1 VEKIEKIIS
10 ALDDATYGVYRKGY
24 QDALR
29 EVLRYL
35 RDRNFTFGSSATS
48 AEEWAVELEHLF
60 LDCLTNQ

>member
-1 VEKIEKIIS
+1 MEKINEIT
-10 ALDDATYGVYRKGY
+10 AAQDTNTYGVYQKGY

-48 AEEWAVELEHLF
+48 AEEWAIELEHLF
-60 LDCLTNQ
+60 LDNLTN